1 MLSKI
6 IETCQKDMETNVK
19 GLLHTKVF
27 NLSMENNIITIDD
40 NTINPKINIW
50 YNAFIKYFKMRQ
62 MVANKAILSHVI

>member
-6 IETCQKDMETNVK
+6 IESCQKDMETNVK

-40 NTINPKINIW
+40 NTINPKINI
-50 YNAFIKYFKMRQ
+50 
-62 MVANKAILSHVI
+62 